1 MKNIIE
7 AFTAVLFIIL
17 FAFAGIS
24 VITASSSIMAAK
36 EYKADVIAEIENSD
50 FNENVINTCISQ
62 GADAGYLVE
71 VTPCTYDENNNMR
84 TAEVVVSYEYIL
96 PLFGISDTKST
107 RGIAR

>member
-1 MKNIIE
+1 MKQIVE
-7 AFTAVLFIIL
+7 ALTAVLFIML
-17 FAFAGIS
+17 ASFAGIA
-24 VITASSSIMAAK
+24 VVTASSSILAAK

-62 GADAGYLVE
+62 GADAGYQVE

-84 TAEVVVSYEYIL
+84 TAEVVVSYEYKL
-96 PLFGISDTKST
+96 PLFGISNTKST

>member
-24 VITASSSIMAAK
+24 VITVSSSIMAAK

-50 FNENVINTCISQ
+50 FNENVINTCVSQ
-62 GADAGYLVE
+62 GADAGYQVE

-84 TAEVVVSYEYIL
+84 TAEVVVSYEYKL
-96 PLFGISDTKST
+96 PLFGISGTKST

>member
-7 AFTAVLFIIL
+7 AFTAVLFIIF

-50 FNENVINTCISQ
+50 FNENVINTCVSQ
-62 GADAGYLVE
+62 GADAGYQVE

-84 TAEVVVSYEYIL
+84 TAEVVVSYEYKL
-96 PLFGISDTKST
+96 PLFGISGTKST

>member
-50 FNENVINTCISQ
+50 FNENVINTCVSQ
-62 GADAGYLVE
+62 GADAGYQVE

-84 TAEVVVSYEYIL
+84 TAEVVVSYEYKL
-96 PLFGISDTKST
+96 PLFGISGTKST